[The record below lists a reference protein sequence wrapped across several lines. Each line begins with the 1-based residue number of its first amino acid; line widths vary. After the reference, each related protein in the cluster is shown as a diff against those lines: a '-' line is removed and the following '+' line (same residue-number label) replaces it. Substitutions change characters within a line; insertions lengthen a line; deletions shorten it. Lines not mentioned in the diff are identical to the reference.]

1 MAAPG
6 WIVRIIGQRRLGAA
20 DEVCSPPIHGL
31 VQRNAAAYMSV
42 RRPAALRALRHRDFA
57 RFAAARFCATLGWQM
72 LSVAVG
78 WQVYEFTGDPLAL
91 GLVGLAQFLPFVALV
106 LPAGQIADRADRRL
120 ILVLSYAVE
129 ALCALAL
136 FALALLD
143 LRITWPIF
151 VAMLLFG
158 AARAFWMP
166 AGQAMTPNL
175 VPAEDFSAA
184 VAVNS
189 ALFQVSVI
197 AGPAIGGLLF
207 LAGAEI
213 VYGSVLLL
221 LVLVVVLMLRIRPV
235 RVAGSGDGYHLRDA
249 LEGLRFVIRNKPLL
263 GAISLDLFAVLLG
276 GATAL
281 LPVYASDVL
290 HIGPAGLGIL
300 RTAPGVGAAV
310 VAAWLAV
317 APLSRHVGRWM
328 FFGTGLFAFA
338 TVVFGLST
346 SFALSLVAL
355 VLLGAGDMLSV
366 FIRHILVQLETPD
379 SIRGRVSAVNAMFI
393 GTSNELGEFR
403 AGVAARYLGA
413 VPAVVW
419 GGVACF
425 GVVLA
430 YTALLPTLRR
440 LDRFPWPNRG

>member
-1 MAAPG
+1 M
-6 WIVRIIGQRRLGAA
+6 
-20 DEVCSPPIHGL
+20 
-31 VQRNAAAYMSV
+31 
-42 RRPAALRALRHRDFA
+42 
-57 RFAAARFCATLGWQM
+57 
-72 LSVAVG
+72 
-78 WQVYEFTGDPLAL
+78 
-91 GLVGLAQFLPFVALV
+91 
-106 LPAGQIADRADRRL
+106 
-120 ILVLSYAVE
+120 
-129 ALCALAL
+129 
-136 FALALLD
+136 
-143 LRITWPIF
+143 
-151 VAMLLFG
+151 
-158 AARAFWMP
+158 
-166 AGQAMTPNL
+166 
-175 VPAEDFSAA
+175 
-184 VAVNS
+184 
-189 ALFQVSVI
+189 
-197 AGPAIGGLLF
+197 
-207 LAGAEI
+207 
-213 VYGSVLLL
+213 
-221 LVLVVVLMLRIRPV
+221 
-235 RVAGSGDGYHLRDA
+235 
-249 LEGLRFVIRNKPLL
+249 
-263 GAISLDLFAVLLG
+263 
-276 GATAL
+276 
-281 LPVYASDVL
+281 L